1 MIIICVMDKGTEEKV
16 SAAVLRLWM
25 MNVAVVQLELVKSLE
40 SEIKCIDGKIDALQT
55 ERKAKILHV
64 KALKLELVSYHLS
77 VITLR
82 FGRSLQALTL
92 IEEKKEGGVKRE
104 SLAISNEFKNI
115 IMNVFKIF
123 LDFKKWYLLAL
134 ACSFA
139 WVVSHW

>member
-1 MIIICVMDKGTEEKV
+1 M
-16 SAAVLRLWM
+16 
-25 MNVAVVQLELVKSLE
+25 
-40 SEIKCIDGKIDALQT
+40 
-55 ERKAKILHV
+55 
-64 KALKLELVSYHLS
+64 
-77 VITLR
+77 
-82 FGRSLQALTL
+82 